1 MANGKKVPTIK
12 ELSEIRRKR
21 SADNTED
28 DFKDFLRDMYPGVEQ
43 APTQMVQ
50 MMASPQ
56 IEPDDQVESSALFH
70 AENVNTCDSSELI
83 ECPKSFHRPNEEEK
97 CIHRSKETMTIADA
111 LNYCW
116 SAADGYV
123 TRFLRLELLQ
133 DTQFLS
139 KHLLKGIKGIS

>member
-1 MANGKKVPTIK
+1 M
-12 ELSEIRRKR
+12 RRKR

-70 AENVNTCDSSELI
+70 KENVDTCDSSDSK
-83 ECPKSFHRPNEEEK
+83 CPGSFHRPNEEAK
-97 CIHRSKETMTIADA
+97 CIHRSKETMSIADA
-111 LNYCW
+111 LSYCA
-116 SAADGYV
+116 SAADGYRS
-123 TRFLRLELLQ
+123 RFLRLDLLQ
-133 DTQFLS
+133 DSNFLS
-139 KHLLKGIKGIS
+139 KHLLKGIKGIYYSELSFKSL